1 VITAHTDVV
10 GSLLRPAFLQRARA
24 QLTEGHI
31 QQLDYSLYEDQA
43 VNQAIA
49 LQEDCGLEICT
60 DGEMRRLSFQSQIVE
75 AVEGFSEH
83 DSNAFLWGNWL
94 GDREIG
100 NWNIERPKHLSVMG
114 KLTRR
119 KFPTVAEFSYLC
131 KRTRLI
137 PNIYPKTR
145 AWKSDFWDSDSH
157 TEAYASLDSFLADV
171 VAIMRE
177 EITEL
182 VTLGIQYIQIDAP
195 YYTLLLDS
203 ETRAFYEAQGWTLE
217 QWLRFGVELDNAIM
231 EGFPSVTFGF
241 HL

>member
-1 VITAHTDVV
+1 MITAHTDVV
-10 GSLLRPAFLQRARA
+10 GSLLRPPFLQRARA

-31 QQLDYSLYEDQA
+31 PLLDISLYEDQA

-83 DSNAFLWGNWL
+83 DINAFLWGNWL

-100 NWNIERPKHLSVMG
+100 NWNMERPKNLSVVG

-119 KFPTVAEFSYLC
+119 TFPTVAEFSYLY

-137 PNIYPKTR
+137 PKVTFPSPSLWIN
-145 AWKSDFWDSDSH
+145 FWDSNCH
-157 TEAYASLDSFLADV
+157 TQAYASLDSLLVDI
-171 VAIMRE
+171 VAIIRE

-182 VTLGIQYIQIDAP
+182 VALGIQYIQIDAP
-195 YYTLLLDS
+195 HYTLLLD
-203 ETRAFYEAQGWTLE
+203 
-217 QWLRFGVELDNAIM
+217 
-231 EGFPSVTFGF
+231 
-241 HL
+241 